1 MSDSTDPLRLS
12 PEDEL
17 TLASVLDE
25 IVPPSAE
32 RKLPGAGEIGLV
44 RAVVDAAKQNPA
56 LAPIVL
62 QGLAALD
69 ELARDR
75 RGHGFRALRPEERT
89 ALFRE
94 LAAKEEG
101 FVQSLIFPLYIAY
114 YQHPRVL
121 EALGMEARPP
131 HPKGYEIE
139 PFDPSLLEPVRRRP
153 KLYRDV

>member
-44 RAVVDAAKQNPA
+44 GAIVDAAKQNPA
-56 LAPIVL
+56 LGPIVL
-62 QGLAALD
+62 RGIQALD
-69 ELARDR
+69 ELARNR
-75 RGHGFRALRPEERT
+75 RGHVFRALRPEERS

-94 LAAKEEG
+94 LAAMDEG
-101 FVQSLIFPLYIAY
+101 FVPSLTFPLYVAY
-114 YQHPRVL
+114 YQHARVL

-139 PFDPSLLEPVRRRP
+139 PFDPILLEPVRRRP
-153 KLYRDV
+153 KLYREV